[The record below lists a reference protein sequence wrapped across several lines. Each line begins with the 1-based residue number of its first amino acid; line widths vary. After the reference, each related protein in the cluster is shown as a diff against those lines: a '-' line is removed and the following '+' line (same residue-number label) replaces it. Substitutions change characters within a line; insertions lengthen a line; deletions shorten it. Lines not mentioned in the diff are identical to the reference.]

1 MTLPGQLP
9 VTTRGDDVQFAVK
22 VVPGAARDRIA
33 GLLGDALKVQISA
46 PPERGRANERLCEV
60 LAAVLGV
67 PARSVQVTSGA
78 SNARKVVAVSGLTAE
93 LVQQRLAAH
102 LAAKG
107 T

>member
-9 VTTRGDDVQFAVK
+9 VTSRGDDVQFAVK

-67 PARSVQVTSGA
+67 PVRSVVVASGA
-78 SNARKVVAVSGLTAE
+78 ANPRKVVAVRGLAAE

-102 LAAKG
+102 LASNR
-107 T
+107 

>member
-1 MTLPGQLP
+1 MTTPGQLP
-9 VTTRGDDVQFAVK
+9 VTSRGDLVQFAVK

-67 PARSVQVTSGA
+67 PVRSVEVASGA
-78 SNARKVVAVSGLTAE
+78 ANPRKVVAVRGLAAE

-102 LAAKG
+102 LAGKP
-107 T
+107 

>member
-1 MTLPGQLP
+1 LTQPGQLP
-9 VTTRGDDVQFAVK
+9 VTSRGDLVQFAVK

-33 GLLGDALKVQISA
+33 GLLGSALKVQISA

-78 SNARKVVAVSGLTAE
+78 SNARKVVAVRGLAVDE
-93 LVQQRLAAH
+93 VQQRLAVH
-102 LAAKG
+102 LAAQA
-107 T
+107 

>member
-1 MTLPGQLP
+1 MTTPGQLP
-9 VTTRGDDVQFAVK
+9 VTKRGDGVQFAVK

-60 LAAVLGV
+60 LAAALGL
-67 PARSVQVTSGA
+67 PTRAVQVVSGTS
-78 SNARKVVAVSGLTAE
+78 NPRKVVAVRDLAAE

-102 LAAKG
+102 LAAKD
-107 T
+107 